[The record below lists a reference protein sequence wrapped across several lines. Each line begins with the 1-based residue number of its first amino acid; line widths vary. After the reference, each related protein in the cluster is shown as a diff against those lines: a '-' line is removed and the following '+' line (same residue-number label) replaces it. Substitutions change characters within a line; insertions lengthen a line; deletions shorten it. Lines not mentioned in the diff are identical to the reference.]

1 MQISIESAAS
11 QWLAFDAVIDVR
23 SPGEFAI
30 DHLPGAINVPVLSNA
45 ERAEIGLL
53 YKSSPFEAKK
63 RGAALVA
70 RNIATA
76 LEECFAQ
83 QPRHWRPLVYCW
95 RGGNRS
101 NAMAGVMQRIGWKV
115 SVLTGGYLAYR
126 RFVTED
132 LNRLADRCRF
142 VVVCGVTGSGK
153 SLFLRGLQ
161 QQGEQVLDLEA
172 LAHHRGSLLGSEP
185 VGEQPSQKAFDSAIW
200 NVLRCC
206 DPSKAIYV
214 ESESKKIGSL
224 QVPDRLIERMRSA
237 ECIELLPS
245 LQERV
250 EFLCQ
255 DYAHFFD
262 QPETLMA
269 QLKKLKALVGGE
281 RLAQW
286 KTAIERKEWHALVES
301 LLIHHYDPTYR
312 RSMEKNYSGYA
323 NARRI
328 SGHPASDQQ
337 MLAGV

>member
-1 MQISIESAAS
+1 MQISVESAVA
-11 QWLAFDAVIDVR
+11 QWSSFDAVIDVR
-23 SPGEFAI
+23 SPDEWAI

-70 RNIATA
+70 RNIANA
-76 LEECFAQ
+76 LEARFAD
-83 QPRHWRPLVYCW
+83 QPKHWRPLVYCW

-101 NAMAGVMQRIGWKV
+101 GAMATIMQRIGWKV

-126 RFVTED
+126 RFVIED
-132 LNRLADRCRF
+132 LNRLAQACRF

-153 SLFLRGLQ
+153 SLFLRSLL

-185 VGEQPSQKAFDSAIW
+185 IGEQPSQKAFDSAIW
-200 NVLRCC
+200 NVLCRC
-206 DPSKAIYV
+206 DPDRVTYV
-214 ESESKKIGSL
+214 ESESKKIGAL
-224 QVPDRLIERMRSA
+224 QVPDQLIEKMRGA
-237 ECIELLPS
+237 DCIELLPS
-245 LQERV
+245 LAERV
-250 EFLCQ
+250 RFLCQ

-262 QPETLMA
+262 QPDTLLA
-269 QLKKLKALVGGE
+269 QLEKLKPLVGGE
-281 RLAQW
+281 RLVEWQA
-286 KTAIERKEWHALVES
+286 AIAHRDWETLVES

-312 RSMEKNYSGYA
+312 RSMEKNYAGYA

-328 SGHPASDQQ
+328 SGHPADKDHD
-337 MLAGV
+337 LAAV

>member
-1 MQISIESAAS
+1 MQISMASAATE
-11 QWLAFDAVIDVR
+11 WPAFDTIIDVR
-23 SPGEFAI
+23 SPDEWAI
-30 DHLPGAINVPVLSNA
+30 DHLPGAINVPVLSND

-70 RNIATA
+70 RNIAHA
-76 LEECFAQ
+76 LEDRFAQ

-101 NAMAGVMQRIGWKV
+101 NAMATVMQRIGWRV

-126 RFVTED
+126 RFVIED
-132 LNRLADRCRF
+132 LNRRAEQLRL

-185 VGEQPSQKAFDSAIW
+185 VGAQPSQKAFDSAIW
-200 NVLRCC
+200 DVLRRC
-206 DPSKAIYV
+206 DPEKLTYV
-214 ESESKKIGSL
+214 ESESKKIGAL
-224 QVPDRLIERMRSA
+224 QVPDRLIDRMRSA
-237 ECIELLPS
+237 DCIELIPS
-245 LQERV
+245 LAQRV
-250 EFLCQ
+250 SFLCQ

-262 QPETLMA
+262 QPETLLA
-269 QLKKLKALVGGE
+269 QLEKLRPLVGGE

-286 KTAIERKEWHALVES
+286 QAAIGRRDWEDLVQS
-301 LLIHHYDPTYR
+301 LLTHHYDPTYR

-323 NARRI
+323 RARRI
-328 SGHPASDQQ
+328 SGHPASTQQ
-337 MLAGV
+337 ALAGV